1 VKYEKVKYEEVKCEE
16 VKYEKVK
23 YEEVKYEEVNEKVA
37 QGVANLMSDNLNEEM
52 IHMSGLS
59 NDMTRL
65 YALA

>member
-1 VKYEKVKYEEVKCEE
+1 M
-16 VKYEKVK
+16 KYEKVK